1 MTWRS
6 VTGSTLWDQLP
17 DDYRNA
23 TLCVLPEDK
32 LREALRAAMAQVHV
46 SLDKNKNVYPLAG
59 DVFSALTQCPF
70 DAVRVVILGQDPYIQ
85 EGQAHG
91 LSFSVLNG
99 KPPPSLANILK
110 RIAEDTLVQPLLE
123 TRRGNLSGWARQG
136 VLLLNTCLS
145 VQAGAA
151 NSHMATDGWPVLTSA
166 IITALSRRRE
176 RIVFMLWGRP
186 AQRFADEIDA
196 SRHLVLCASHPSP
209 LGCTA
214 KAPVPFAT
222 CTHFSE
228 CNAYLQTLGQA
239 PICW

>member
-1 MTWRS
+1 MWHD
-6 VTGSTLWDQLP
+6 VTGSMLWDQMP
-17 DDYRNA
+17 DDYRKA
-23 TLCVLPEDK
+23 ACCVVPEER
-32 LREALRAAMAQVHV
+32 LRAALRAALEQVHV
-46 SLDKNKNVYPLAG
+46 SLGERKKVFPQVA
-59 DVFSALTQCPF
+59 DVFSALAQCPF
-70 DAVRVVILGQDPYIQ
+70 AAVRVVILGQDPYIQ

-91 LSFSVLNG
+91 LSFSVMNG

-110 RIAEDTLVQPLLE
+110 RIKENTTVPPVAETQ
-123 TRRGNLSGWARQG
+123 RGNLTGWARQG

-151 NSHMATDGWPVLTSA
+151 NSHSDAEGWPVLTSA
-166 IITALSRRRE
+166 IVTALSRQRE
-176 RIVFMLWGRP
+176 KIVFMLWGRP
-186 AQRFADEIDA
+186 AQRFAEGIDT

-222 CTHFSE
+222 CTHFSA
-228 CNAYLQTLGQA
+228 CNAHLQALGQE